1 MRQAWCHFPSRSWI
15 CEILKLIRSICKSE
29 CMHDTTRRSTRFYSW
44 MFITQA
50 FQNFY
55 MIYRRFPKQARF
67 PGRGGVWGVLG
78 LIFAG
83 YVPLVSLRTPAPSIL
98 WPIIDPVSVTFR
110 QICNFRYP
118 NLVTF
123 YFY

>member
-1 MRQAWCHFPSRSWI
+1 
-15 CEILKLIRSICKSE
+15 
-29 CMHDTTRRSTRFYSW
+29 MHDTTRRSTLFYSW

-67 PGRGGVWGVLG
+67 PGRGGVWGVVG

-83 YVPLVSLRTPAPSIL
+83 FAAGLSQNAC
-98 WPIIDPVSVTFR
+98 PVYSVANYR
-110 QICNFRYP
+110 PRLSNF
-118 NLVTF
+118 
-123 YFY
+123 